1 MPCHALSCRVVSCLF
16 SWQLCPV
23 SDRWRRTVAAWCA
36 AGGFTRDAP
45 DGGELEERVEG
56 DGLGA
61 AATRAL
67 VQQVSHG

>member
-1 MPCHALSCRVVSCLF
+1 MLLAVC
-16 SWQLCPV
+16 
-23 SDRWRRTVAAWCA
+23 
-36 AGGFTRDAP
+36 FTRDAP